1 MTWIRRRLSYANV
14 MATVAIFLALG
25 GGAIAALRLPARSVG
40 AKQLR
45 KNAVTGVK
53 VRDHSLTGDDL
64 AQIGLSNLKGASGT
78 ATNNGAVNEPA
89 GACGRFTFAAS
100 GAQPGDAVMLAG
112 SEINSLAHAMIGA
125 PTATNANQLNVGICA
140 GAGFPVSQPAGSI
153 QLRFD
158 TLR

>member
-1 MTWIRRRLSYANV
+1 MTAIRRRLSYANV
-14 MATVAIFLALG
+14 MATVGVFLALG

-78 ATNNGAVNEPA
+78 ATNDGAVNEPA
-89 GACGRFTFAAS
+89 GDCGRFTFTAS
-100 GAQPGDAVMLAG
+100 GAQPGDGVMLAG
-112 SEINSLAHAMIGA
+112 SEVNSLTHAMIGG
-125 PTATNANQLNVGICA
+125 ATVTNPNKLNVAICA
-140 GAGFPVSQPAGSI
+140 GAGFPVSQAAGTI